1 MCENKLVYS
10 TNTELLQE
18 SSIKGIKQIMNKDQ
32 KLEIYKETK
41 NRSGKVVIIIKGF
54 IGKKDDLKN
63 LEKYL
68 KRKCGSGGTVK
79 NGEIIIQGD
88 IKEKVISIL
97 EKEGYYIK
105 NR

>member
-10 TNTELLQE
+10 TNKELLQE
-18 SSIKGIKQIMNKDQ
+18 NSIKEIKQIMNKDQ

-41 NRSGKVVIIIKGF
+41 NRSGKIVTIIKGF
-54 IGKKDDLKN
+54 MGEKDNLKN
-63 LEKYL
+63 LGKYL
-68 KRKCGSGGTVK
+68 KSKCGSGGTIK

-97 EKEGYYIK
+97 EKEGYCIK
-105 NR
+105 NK